1 MSVSFSDDLFSRSIE
16 RPTIRIIRTIPATLS
31 ECLDFGVDDMLPMT
45 ITCSDGLLSDA
56 DCDAVIRLGH
66 MFDQVVSR
74 APFIPRDEGLV
85 EVENCNGDYG
95 LFSTS
100 LILEDVYDDGVLPSV
115 NLASMYKTSDVV
127 VTCDDF
133 GVDEA
138 LLPVTVTVDE
148 KLLFGMDYFVAVRI
162 GHGTAMHGSGYS
174 DSK

>member
-1 MSVSFSDDLFSRSIE
+1 M
-16 RPTIRIIRTIPATLS
+16 
-31 ECLDFGVDDMLPMT
+31 
-45 ITCSDGLLSDA
+45 
-56 DCDAVIRLGH
+56 
-66 MFDQVVSR
+66 
-74 APFIPRDEGLV
+74 V
-85 EVENCNGDYG
+85 EAENCNGDYG

-115 NLASMYKTSDVV
+115 NLPSMYKTGDVI